1 MFIVRIVGYL
11 IELVAVKVYSE
22 NIKIFERIKSSKVF
36 VFKNVSYLI

>member
-1 MFIVRIVGYL
+1 MFIVRIAGYL

-22 NIKIFERIKSSKVF
+22 NSKIFERIKSSKVF